1 MIREKFFDKPVER
14 KELPH
19 KRQLGHDRVR
29 TRLCFWTFLCE
40 IFSARAIRARDRYYP
55 RPMQPGTVAVNSQT
69 PSSSFRRVV
78 IADRE
83 RGQCG

>member
-29 TRLCFWTFLCE
+29 TRLCFWKFLCE
-40 IFSARAIRARDRYYP
+40 
-55 RPMQPGTVAVNSQT
+55 
-69 PSSSFRRVV
+69 
-78 IADRE
+78 
-83 RGQCG
+83 